1 MIERMRGRYIGRNK
15 STAYQDLVWTVAT
28 SADDSLDFAGQT
40 RESLQVIENNLVE
53 LGSNKHR
60 ILSAQVFLTDLAN
73 KTEMDEHWCQWLG
86 DDPQHWPQ
94 RACVGVALAGNTQ
107 IEITV
112 VAARD
117 HQEAPLR

>member
-1 MIERMRGRYIGRNK
+1 MTIERVRGVYTGRNR
-15 STAYQDLVWTVAT
+15 STAYKDLVWTVAT
-28 SADDSLDFAGQT
+28 SADDSLNLTEQT
-40 RESLQVIENNLVE
+40 LESLNTIEKNLVE
-53 LGSNKHR
+53 LGSSKQR

-73 KTEMDEHWCQWLG
+73 KTEMDKHWCAWLG

-94 RACVGVALAGNTQ
+94 RACVGVQLAGNTL

-117 HQEAPLR
+117 

>member
-1 MIERMRGRYIGRNK
+1 MIERKRGVYTGRNK
-15 STAYQDLVWTVAT
+15 STAYKDLVWTVAT
-28 SADDSLDFAGQT
+28 SGDDTLDIAAQTMASLET
-40 RESLQVIENNLVE
+40 IEQNLLE
-53 LGSNKHR
+53 LGSSKHR

-73 KTEMDEHWCQWLG
+73 KAVMDKYWCAWLG

-94 RACVGVALAGNTQ
+94 RACVGVDLAGNTL

-117 HQEAPLR
+117 

>member
-1 MIERMRGRYIGRNK
+1 MTIERKRGVYTGRNK
-15 STAYQDLVWTVAT
+15 STAYEQLVWTVAT
-28 SADDSLDFAGQT
+28 SRDDTLDITQQTLESLDT
-40 RESLQVIENNLVE
+40 IEKNLIE
-53 LGSNKHR
+53 LGSSKER

-73 KTEMDEHWCQWLG
+73 KEEMDKHWCAWLG

-94 RACVGVALAGNTQ
+94 RACVGVALAGGTL

-117 HQEAPLR
+117 